1 MQHTT
6 RTDSVSPSKHSA
18 QSSVRD
24 LRFCSWLL
32 IASLILH
39 IGAVLLTRQHET
51 INTLDGDEKEYWSM
65 ATDFQKSGLSAVTAR
80 RTPPFPMLVAGIRS
94 VVGDDYLHVQL
105 ALSTLLAVSPLL
117 VFWLVRRRIGN
128 EMAARLASAGVLLWP
143 AFVRYD
149 ATLYCDSIG
158 LLVFLCFLIALPLS
172 NATQSA
178 NGRRWLQFCIAGGL
192 LSLCIQ
198 TKPLYLI
205 YIPFAV
211 LFAFFSEKILK
222 RRTLAAVCLGL
233 GCVTVS
239 LPWSAYLSAR
249 EGRFIAVS
257 ANGGETLAG
266 GLNPALIAM
275 DKNAEYVTQDG
286 RSAWFGPGKWLL
298 KEQTGYLSS
307 EELDLPY
314 VQTGALLNERTHAWI
329 LSHPS
334 EAAYLTVR
342 KFLYMWGIYPFWNGM
357 TQSLLGN
364 IPLILLLCAASV
376 SLRRNRRSLQEL
388 AIFWTLPIFVSAV
401 ALVSWGSWRF
411 RMPGDLGLIILA
423 AMLPAIWSRQIR
435 ILPTQNAERDDYSV
449 ALLGVGSAPA
459 QFQIEPEI
467 PSCNDDDRDRVGDIA
482 IHAKKIEL

>member
-1 MQHTT
+1 MHNATH
-6 RTDSVSPSKHSA
+6 TDSVNPSNNSA
-18 QSSVRD
+18 RGSVRN

-32 IASLILH
+32 IASLIIH

-51 INTLDGDEKEYWSM
+51 IKTLDGDEREYWSI
-65 ATDFQKSGLSAVTAR
+65 ATDFQKSGLSGVTAR
-80 RTPPFPMLVAGIRS
+80 RTPPFPMLVAAVRRM
-94 VVGDDYLHVQL
+94 VGDDYLHVQL
-105 ALSTLLAVSPLL
+105 VLSSLLAVSPLL

-128 EMAARLASAGVLLWP
+128 EIVARLASAGVLLWP

-149 ATLYCDSIG
+149 ATLYSDSFG
-158 LLVFLCFLIALPLS
+158 LLIFLCFLIALPVS
-172 NATQSA
+172 NPTQST

-205 YIPFAV
+205 YVPFAV
-211 LFAFFSEKILK
+211 LLAFFSEKILK
-222 RRTLAAVCLGL
+222 RRTLAAVCLAL

-257 ANGGETLAG
+257 ANAGETLAG
-266 GLNPALIAM
+266 GLNPALVAM
-275 DKNAEYVTQDG
+275 DKNTDFVTQDG
-286 RSAWFGPGKWLL
+286 RSAWYGTGKWLL

-314 VQTGALLNERTHAWI
+314 VQTSALLNERTHAWI

-342 KFLYMWGIYPFWNGM
+342 KLLYMWGVYPFWNGM

-364 IPLILLLCAASV
+364 IPLIFLLCAASV
-376 SLRRNRRSLQEL
+376 SLRRNKRSLQEL

-411 RMPGDLGLIILA
+411 RMPGDVGLIILA
-423 AMLPAIWSRQIR
+423 AMLPAIWSRQ
-435 ILPTQNAERDDYSV
+435 
-449 ALLGVGSAPA
+449 LGVGGAPA

-467 PSCNDDDRDRVGDIA
+467 PSRNDDDRDRVGDIA
-482 IHAKKIEL
+482 IHAEKIEL